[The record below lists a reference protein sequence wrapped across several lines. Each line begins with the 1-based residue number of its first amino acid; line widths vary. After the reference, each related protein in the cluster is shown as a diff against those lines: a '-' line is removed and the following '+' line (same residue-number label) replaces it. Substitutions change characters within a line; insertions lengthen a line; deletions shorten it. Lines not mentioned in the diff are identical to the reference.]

1 MRISDWS
8 SDVCSSAPSASRRP
22 DADAAIDVPMTAVA
36 QREVIIV
43 ERGNTVRLPD
53 NLAEHFTSHM
63 LAAASVNLH
72 AVAGGSGPALLLI
85 GAWPQTW
92 YTWRAFMPHLL
103 SEGFSVIEVD
113 GSEERRV
120 G

>member
-63 LAAASVNLH
+63 LAAGSVNLH
-72 AVAGGSGPALLLI
+72 AVAGGSGPDLLLI
-85 GAWPQTW
+85 GGSPQTW
-92 YTWRAFMPHLL
+92 YTWRAILPHLL
-103 SEGFSVIEVD
+103 SEGFSLD
-113 GSEERRV
+113 RKRV
-120 G
+120 V

>member
-53 NLAEHFTSHM
+53 NLAEYFTSHM
-63 LAAASVNLH
+63 LAAGSVNLH

-85 GAWPQTW
+85 GG
-92 YTWRAFMPHLL
+92 R
-103 SEGFSVIEVD
+103 
-113 GSEERRV
+113 SEERRV
-120 G
+120 GKEGVSTGRSRVLPDH

>member
-1 MRISDWS
+1 
-8 SDVCSSAPSASRRP
+8 
-22 DADAAIDVPMTAVA
+22 MTAVA

-63 LAAASVNLH
+63 LAAGSVNLH

-85 GAWPQTW
+85 GGWPQTW
-92 YTWRAFMPHLL
+92 STWRAIMPHLL
-103 SEGFSVIEVD
+103 SEGFSVIAVAPHGNGTSD
-113 GSEERRV
+113 IVASHASGRYSHLPPV
-120 G
+120 SD